1 MLLLNSCENLYC
13 KCLHGF
19 LNNFARS
26 LSMSILIENQS
37 HVSQK
42 ASIINPDVKLIGII
56 NNRGRM
62 IDSIGPGIIDMP
74 EAKKEMF
81 LMKIALRNSMQQDF
95 DDDLGS
101 VDYCMTQRGNTKYIS
116 VPTRNGNTILAITKQ
131 DANHE
136 ELVVGINQIIR
147 YSQQFLGENIS
158 NETLGG
164 KKP

>member
-1 MLLLNSCENLYC
+1 MLNSCENLYC
-13 KCLHGF
+13 KCLHVF
-19 LNNFARS
+19 LNNLSHS

-62 IDSIGPGIIDMP
+62 IDSIGPGTIDMP
-74 EAKKEMF
+74 KAKKEMF

-95 DDDLGS
+95 DEDLGS

-116 VPTRNGNTILAITKQ
+116 VPARNGNTILAITKQ

-136 ELVVGINQIIR
+136 ELVLGINQIIR
-147 YSQQFLGENIS
+147 YSQQFLGEEIS
-158 NETLGG
+158 NGTLGE
-164 KKP
+164 KNYE

>member
-1 MLLLNSCENLYC
+1 MLLLNSCENLHC
-13 KCLHGF
+13 KCLHAF
-19 LNNFARS
+19 LNNLARS
-26 LSMSILIENQS
+26 LSMSFLIENQS

-56 NNRGRM
+56 NSRGRM
-62 IDSIGPGIIDMP
+62 TDSIGTGTIDMP
-74 EAKKEMF
+74 KDKKEMF

-95 DDDLGS
+95 DEDLGS

-116 VPTRNGNTILAITKQ
+116 IPTRNGNTILAVTKQ

-136 ELVVGINQIIR
+136 EIVVGINQIIR

>member
-19 LNNFARS
+19 LNNLAHS

-62 IDSIGPGIIDMP
+62 IDSIGPGTIDMP

-95 DDDLGS
+95 DEDLGS

-116 VPTRNGNTILAITKQ
+116 IPTRNGNTILAITKQ